1 MPLTMTWQVSPVN
14 LANRITLVRILLV
27 PLFVVLLTT
36 NIPYG
41 EYLAT
46 FVFIIAASTDR
57 LDGYFA
63 RKRNEITEFGK
74 FMDPL
79 ADKLLITAALI
90 CLVEKGKIS
99 SIISIIIISR
109 EFIITGF
116 RTIAVS
122 KGVVLAASWWGKI
135 KTISQIVAITVLIL
149 DNFPFRYIG
158 IPFDQIALYISVIIT
173 VISGVDYIIKNKN
186 LFYSENG
193 KLK

>member
-1 MPLTMTWQVSPVN
+1 VN

-122 KGVVLAASWWGKI
+122 KGVVLAASWWGKL
-135 KTISQIVAITVLIL
+135 KTVTQIVAVVSVLIN
-149 DNFPFRYIG
+149 NFPFSLVAF
-158 IPFDQIALYISVIIT
+158 PFDQLAVYLAT
-173 VISGVDYIIKNKN
+173 VTTIISGFDYIYKNRK
-186 LFYSENG
+186 LFNTIQ
-193 KLK
+193 